1 MIDDETAPVDAARQ
15 AQSRALA
22 AEPTVPLTPGTRLGR
37 FELKDLLGRGGFSH
51 VYAAHDTDAG
61 RDVALKVLREPD
73 AWRSA
78 SAQRRAFL
86 HESKALAQLRHP
98 GIVRVYDAGV
108 LQGHPLIVME
118 KVEGQPFE
126 GWLAGG
132 QSPNAVIECWLAL
145 CDAVAAAHGVSI
157 VHRDLKPSNVIVTG
171 RGAIKLLDFGLA
183 RSSTE
188 VRTASS
194 VIFGSGG
201 YTAPERL
208 RGDPGGPA
216 GDQYALAVML
226 AVGLGAPV
234 PTVGTPPQIPPQ
246 IGADLAA
253 PLLDA
258 LGKALAE
265 DPRHRFESV
274 RALAD
279 AVRDASASRRG
290 WVVTVVVVVSV
301 LAVLILVAAR

>member
-1 MIDDETAPVDAARQ
+1 MVDDETAPVDAARQ
-15 AQSRALA
+15 AQSRAIA
-22 AEPTVPLTPGTRLGR
+22 ADRSTTPLTPGTRLGR
-37 FELKDLLGRGGFSH
+37 FELKDLLGRGGFSL

-73 AWRSA
+73 GWRSA

-108 LQGHPLIVME
+108 LEGHPIIVME
-118 KVEGQPFE
+118 KVEGEPLE
-126 GWLAGG
+126 HWLAAGR
-132 QSPNAVIECWLAL
+132 SPSAVVECWLAL

-194 VIFGSGG
+194 VVFGSGG

-234 PTVGTPPQIPPQ
+234 PTVGTPPQ
-246 IGADLAA
+246 
-253 PLLDA
+253 LDA
-258 LGKALAE
+258 DVVTPLREALSKALAE
-265 DPRHRFESV
+265 DPTHRFESV
-274 RALAD
+274 RALAE

-290 WVVTVVVVVSV
+290 WVFGVVVVAAV
-301 LAVLILVAAR
+301 LAALIAVAAR

>member
-1 MIDDETAPVDAARQ
+1 MIDDETAPIDAATQ

-22 AEPTVPLTPGTRLGR
+22 VGRVVAPLEAGTRLGR
-37 FELKDLLGRGGFSH
+37 FELKGLLGRGGFSL
-51 VYAAHDTDAG
+51 VYAAHDTEAG

-108 LQGHPLIVME
+108 LEGHPLIVME
-118 KVEGQPFE
+118 KVDGESFE
-126 GWLAGG
+126 VWLSAGR
-132 QSPNAVIECWLAL
+132 SPSAVVECWLAI

-183 RSSTE
+183 RSSTQA
-188 VRTASS
+188 RTASS
-194 VIFGSGG
+194 VIYGSGG

-216 GDQYALAVML
+216 GDQYALAVLL
-226 AVGLGAPV
+226 AVGLGAEV
-234 PTVGTPPQIPPQ
+234 PTVGSAPQLPDGVTPR
-246 IGADLAA
+246 LR
-253 PLLDA
+253 DA
-258 LGKALAE
+258 LSTALAD
-265 DPRHRFESV
+265 DPERRFESV
-274 RALAD
+274 QALA
-279 AVRDASASRRG
+279 SAIRRAQPSRRPLLFG
-290 WVVTVVVVVSV
+290 A
-301 LAVLILVAAR
+301 AVLTVALIVLIVAFAR